1 MTAVHSVVTK
11 RCLQLLWSLTH
22 WNTCLLLLIK
32 IALPIPSPPIPL
44 LVKHWMGIIHFL
56 LANAPPLWQLVHA
69 KFLWWGRERVQILQK
84 MLQTGKIKFLKVYIK
99 FKKMIDCKV
108 SQVSKVTQASK
119 VSRVGKVS
127 RVSCRVG
134 RVTEVSKLPH
144 MSKVSQIIRIS

>member
-1 MTAVHSVVTK
+1 
-11 RCLQLLWSLTH
+11 
-22 WNTCLLLLIK
+22 
-32 IALPIPSPPIPL
+32 
-44 LVKHWMGIIHFL
+44 MGIIHFL

-119 VSRVGKVS
+119 VSQVGKVS
-127 RVSCRVG
+127 RVSCRVAEVSKVSQVG

-144 MSKVSQIIRIS
+144 MSKVSQILEYLN